1 MNNIIKGI
9 MSAVVLLIAGI
20 VAVGLVA
27 TAPKPERVELEAV
40 ATAVRITE
48 IEKQQVRLQV
58 RSQGTVTPRTES
70 SLIPEVSG
78 RIEWISPNLV
88 PGGYFEDNE
97 VMLKIDDRDHN
108 AAVERSK
115 ASLARAKAEAEHS
128 TFELKRLQELV
139 KDKLTSQ
146 SSLESA
152 LRASRVSQAVLRE
165 SEVAMRQAER
175 DLLRT
180 EVRAPYK
187 GLVRSKNVDVGQF
200 VSRGNPI
207 AQIYSSDSV
216 EVRIPLADSQLAFLD
231 LPLGQRGELSEALQA
246 EVVLSTH
253 YGGQYYE
260 WRGRLVR
267 TEAEINTRTRM
278 VNAVVRVEENVGT
291 DQPPLP
297 VGLFVHANISGRL
310 VKDVVVLPRA
320 ALRNQSQVLVVDN
333 DNRLRY
339 RNVELLRFD
348 RDDVIISSG
357 LENGELVNL
366 SPIQTVIDGM
376 HVKPIHDQS
385 ES

>member
-1 MNNIIKGI
+1 
-9 MSAVVLLIAGI
+9 
-20 VAVGLVA
+20 
-27 TAPKPERVELEAV
+27 
-40 ATAVRITE
+40 
-48 IEKQQVRLQV
+48 
-58 RSQGTVTPRTES
+58 
-70 SLIPEVSG
+70 
-78 RIEWISPNLV
+78 V

>member
-1 MNNIIKGI
+1 

>member
-366 SPIQTVIDGM
+366 SPIQTVIDGI

>member
-1 MNNIIKGI
+1 
-9 MSAVVLLIAGI
+9 
-20 VAVGLVA
+20 
-27 TAPKPERVELEAV
+27 
-40 ATAVRITE
+40 
-48 IEKQQVRLQV
+48 
-58 RSQGTVTPRTES
+58 
-70 SLIPEVSG
+70 
-78 RIEWISPNLV
+78 
-88 PGGYFEDNE
+88 
-97 VMLKIDDRDHN
+97 
-108 AAVERSK
+108 
-115 ASLARAKAEAEHS
+115 
-128 TFELKRLQELV
+128 
-139 KDKLTSQ
+139 
-146 SSLESA
+146 
-152 LRASRVSQAVLRE
+152 
-165 SEVAMRQAER
+165 MRQAER